1 MTDCVLES
9 WQFTS
14 TENCSAIVI
23 PDGCRD
29 IILSAS
35 SDGSLAWKITN
46 LDTQT
51 RTVHLDS
58 GICLM
63 GLRLRPGTQIA
74 EFQLLRSISRSMAA
88 GEQDDQAVKGWIN
101 NFCHLSDAIAES
113 LECLRSR
120 PKTVT
125 QAAKWLG
132 VTPRTLQRLLIR
144 QTGRTPSFWLQL
156 ARARQAARSLQ
167 GPMPLADIAAIH
179 GYADQAHMSREIK
192 RWFGL
197 SPKSLTRNTEQF
209 ERLTDSG
216 YG

>member
-9 WQFTS
+9 WQFTTTDS
-14 TENCSAIVI
+14 CSAIVI

-29 IILSAS
+29 IIMSAS
-35 SDGSLAWKITN
+35 SDGSLAWKITD
-46 LDTQT
+46 LDTQSH
-51 RTVHLDS
+51 TVHLDS
-58 GICLM
+58 DVRLM
-63 GLRLRPGTQIA
+63 GVRLKPGTQIA
-74 EFQLLRSISRSMAA
+74 EPQLLRAISRSMAA
-88 GEQDDQAVKGWIN
+88 GEQDAQAVKSWLN
-101 NFCHLSDAIAES
+101 DFCHLSRAIAES

-132 VTPRTLQRLLIR
+132 VTPRTLQRLLIS

-179 GYADQAHMSREIK
+179 GYADQAHMSRDIK

-197 SPKSLTRNTEQF
+197 SPRSLTRDTEQF
-209 ERLTDSG
+209 DRLTDSG